1 MDIDKHTETLNNTA
15 NYDYQCRYIHN
26 KIYSINTKDIK
37 NILFFKMMQVI
48 FNDLQHIA
56 FIINE
61 GFIVDKNI
69 YRYDLRKSFPLED
82 NVFDNYIKLDQKA
95 CFDIKYTR
103 GFTDTIKFE
112 IPFNDKQISS
122 LVDLNE
128 VFKCSNPRFIR
139 NV

>member
-1 MDIDKHTETLNNTA
+1 MDIDKHIETLNNTA

-48 FNDLQHIA
+48 FNDLQHTA

-61 GFIVDKNI
+61 GFVIKKNI
-69 YRYDLRKSFPLED
+69 YRYDLSKSFPLED
-82 NVFDNYIKLDQKA
+82 NVFDSYFKLNKKA
-95 CFDIKYTR
+95 CLDIKYTR
-103 GFTDTIKFE
+103 YSTDTIKFA

-139 NV
+139 TV